1 MLFHPVWVFPIDSV
15 VKNPLTNA
23 GDAENSSL
31 IPELERSP
39 GVGNGNLLQ
48 YSCLEDSM
56 DQGA

>member
-1 MLFHPVWVFPIDSV
+1 M
-15 VKNPLTNA
+15 VKNLTANA
-23 GDAENSSL
+23 WDTRATGSRPS
-31 IPELERSP
+31 LERSP